1 MNNQTKLT
9 ISTEIQKLLGS
20 KPNYQNQLAK
30 KIGISAA
37 HLINMREQTKWD
49 HVSDKIW
56 NKAAIFLGLSKQWQI
71 VGTTNFDWSIA
82 ACKEAQTN
90 KGIIGVVGVS
100 GYGKTT
106 ALKHYAANNPNA
118 FYKLTDYLERT
129 GDFLRSIALVIG
141 VDPTGSPRMVLQN
154 IVNKLNNMVDP
165 LLILDD
171 AGKMGDNN
179 FKNIQLL
186 YDATEGNAGFII
198 SGTLSLKQYIDKMT
212 LKGKAG
218 FDELNRR
225 IEYWQI
231 LKAPAIEEVKYICQ
245 TQGINDEKAIYYI
258 FNTAKNFGT
267 MESLIRRAKKVS
279 NEVTVDVLETV
290 KVH

>member
-1 MNNQTKLT
+1 MNTQTKLT
-9 ISTEIQKLLGS
+9 ISTEIQKLLS
-20 KPNYQNQLAK
+20 TKTNYQNQLSK
-30 KIGISAA
+30 KIGVSAA
-37 HLINMREQTKWD
+37 HLINIKDQNKWAQ
-49 HVSDKIW
+49 VSEKTW
-56 NKAAIFLGLSKQWQI
+56 NKLAVFLGLSKQWSV
-71 VGTTNFDWSIA
+71 VGTTNFDWTIA

-90 KGIIGVVGVS
+90 KGIIGVAGVS

-129 GDFLRSIALVIG
+129 GDFLRSTASVIG
-141 VDPTGSPRMVLQN
+141 VDPTGSPRIVLQN
-154 IVNKLNNMVDP
+154 IVNKLNNMKDP
-165 LLILDD
+165 LLIWDD
-171 AGKMGDNN
+171 AGKLSDNN

-198 SGTLSLKQYIDKMT
+198 AGTLSLKQYIDKMT

-218 FDELNRR
+218 FDELSRR

-231 LKAPAIEEVKYICQ
+231 LKAPAIEEVKFICDN
-245 TQGINDEKAIYYI
+245 QGITDEKAVYYI
-258 FNTAKNFGT
+258 YNTAKNFGT
-267 MESLIRRAKKVS
+267 MESLIRRAQKIS
-279 NEVTVDVLETV
+279 NEITVEVLETV